1 MRKRQTWDFWIDRGG
16 TFTDVVGRGPDGA
29 LHPHKLLSENPEAYA
44 DAAVQGIRNLLGLKA
59 GEPIPP
65 GRVGAVKM
73 GTTVA
78 TNALLERKG
87 ERTLLLITKGFRDA
101 LKIGY
106 QARPKIFA
114 RHIIKPDM
122 LYERVAEVDERVRA
136 DGTVERAPDLAAVR
150 RDLESARADGIDAL
164 AIVFMHAYRFPAH
177 ERQVAALARDLG
189 FAQVSVSHEVSPL
202 IKLVGRGDTTV
213 VDAYLSPILRRYV
226 ARVANEMHGGAAASP
241 SPGGGG
247 SASRASG
254 EPGWG
259 ETASEGDAVTPT
271 RRAARG
277 DLPPAG
283 GGEAEQAADAI
294 RLMFMMSSGGLT
306 AAELFQGK
314 DAILSGPAGGV
325 VGMAETGREAGFAR
339 LIGFD
344 MGGTSTDVSH
354 FDGEYERAFET
365 EVAGVRMRA
374 PMMLIHTVAAG
385 GGSILHFDGARFRVG
400 PDSAGAN
407 PGPTC
412 YRRGGPLAVTD
423 ANVMLGKLIPD
434 FFPKIFGPAQDQPL
448 DAARVRHDFNNL
460 AQKVGGK
467 SAEEIADGFIKIA
480 VENMANAIKKISVQ
494 RGYDVTRYALNCF
507 GGAGGQH
514 ACLVADALGMTKVL
528 IHPFSSLLSAYGMG
542 LADIRATREQA
553 IEEPLGGKALA
564 ALERVG
570 ARLGREAKA
579 EVAGQGVAP
588 AKIKVI
594 VRAHIRYAGTDTAL
608 VVDAGTLSSPSPGRG
623 GSTQRAGAMRRGGV
637 KRSKKSSPPP
647 AALRA
652 ATSPLQGE
660 VKLIPLA
667 KMQRAFERAHKARFG
682 FIDRSKQMM
691 VEAVSVEAVGGGAK
705 FRERAGKTTRAK
717 LPKPARHTRFFSA
730 GEWHDAKVFTRDQ
743 LKPGQTVKGAAIII
757 EPHQTIVVEPGWQA
771 ALTAKNHLLLSRT
784 KKLKRSYAIG
794 THADPVMLEVFNNL
808 FMSIA
813 EQMGVS
819 LQNTAYSVNIKE
831 RLDFSCAVFS
841 ADGTLVANAP
851 HMPVHLGSMDR
862 AVETIIREN
871 AGRIAPGDVYAINA
885 PYNGG
890 THLPD
895 ITVCTPV
902 FGASSSL
909 PPRALASGGE
919 GRRAAAA
926 ARRGGGSSVKK
937 SAPHPRPL
945 PATSLRSVGGG
956 EKKGKSQILFWVAS
970 RGHHADVGGISP
982 GSMSPN
988 ATSIE
993 QEGVLF
999 DNFKLVDRGR
1009 FREKEL
1015 MAALTGAR
1023 YPARNPVQNVN
1034 DIKAQIA
1041 ANEKGVAELRKM
1053 VAEFTL
1059 PVVRAYM
1066 GHVQDNAAESVRRV
1080 IDRLHDS
1087 AFAYEMDQGTVI
1099 KVKITVDKKKREAT
1113 VDFTGTSPQQPTNFN
1128 APEPVTRAA
1137 VLYVFRVMVDDD
1149 IPMNA
1154 GCLRPINIVIPQ
1166 RSMLSPEYPA
1176 AVVAGN
1182 VETSQAVTDTL
1193 FGALGALAAA
1203 QGTMNN
1209 LNFGNARYQYYET
1222 ICSGS
1227 PAGPGFNGTDAVHTH
1242 MTNTRL
1248 TDPEVLEFRYPVV
1261 LEDFHIRQGSGGKG
1275 QWHAGDGIRRS
1286 IRFLEKM
1293 DCTILSGHRR
1303 VPPFGLAGGEPGE
1316 VGENW
1321 ARRKDGRMERLAG
1334 CDETVI
1340 DANEAIII
1348 QTPTAGGYG
1357 KA

>member
-1 MRKRQTWDFWIDRGG
+1 MAAGTWDFWIDRGG
-16 TFTDVVGRGPDGA
+16 TFTDVIGRAPDGSLVA
-29 LHPHKLLSENPEAYA
+29 HKLLSEFPEAYS
-44 DAAVQGIRNLLGLKA
+44 DAAVQGIRNLLGLA
-59 GEPIPP
+59 PGAAIPRERI
-65 GRVGAVKM
+65 GSIKM

-78 TNALLERKG
+78 TNALLERAG
-87 ERTLLLITKGFRDA
+87 ARTVLVTTHGFRDA

-114 RHIIKPDM
+114 RHIIKPQV
-122 LYERVAEVDERVRA
+122 LFERVVEVSERVRA
-136 DGTVERAPDLAAVR
+136 DGAVEQAPDLSAIRPA
-150 RDLESARADGIDAL
+150 LERARADGIEAV

-177 ERQVAALARDLG
+177 EQRVAALAREIG

-226 ARVANEMHGGAAASP
+226 AQVARDL
-241 SPGGGG
+241 GG
-247 SASRASG
+247 SA
-254 EPGWG
+254 
-259 ETASEGDAVTPT
+259 
-271 RRAARG
+271 RRKSIV
-277 DLPPAG
+277 
-283 GGEAEQAADAI
+283 EQQHP

-306 AAELFQGK
+306 SAGLFQGK

-325 VGMAETGREAGFAR
+325 VGMAETGRVAGFSH

-407 PGPTC
+407 PGPKC

-423 ANVMLGKLIPD
+423 ANVMVGKLLPD
-434 FFPKIFGPAQDQPL
+434 FFPKIFGPAQNLPI
-448 DAARVRHDFNNL
+448 DADAVKSAFAALARD
-460 AQKVGGK
+460 VGGGRTP
-467 SAEEIADGFIKIA
+467 EEVADGFIRIA

-528 IHPFSSLLSAYGMG
+528 MHPFSSLLSAYGMG
-542 LADIRATREQA
+542 LANIRATREQA
-553 IEEPLGGKALA
+553 LEEDFGDAALRPLEALGG
-564 ALERVG
+564 
-570 ARLGREAKA
+570 RLGEDVKRELIQ
-579 EVAGQGVAP
+579 QGVP
-588 AKIKVI
+588 ERQITVRL
-594 VRAHIRYAGTDTAL
+594 RAHIRYAGTDTPL
-608 VVDAGTLSSPSPGRG
+608 VVEAG
-623 GSTQRAGAMRRGGV
+623 
-637 KRSKKSSPPP
+637 
-647 AALRA
+647 
-652 ATSPLQGE
+652 
-660 VKLIPLA
+660 PLA
-667 KMQRAFERAHKARFG
+667 AMKAAFKAAHRARFG
-682 FIDRSKQMM
+682 FIDHTKAL
-691 VEAVSVEAVGGGAK
+691 VIEAASAEAIGGGAT
-705 FRERAGKTTRAK
+705 FAEPSHAMTTAP
-717 LPKPARHTRFFSA
+717 LPAPIRHTRFYSS
-730 GEWHDAKVFTRDQ
+730 GRWHDANVFVRDQ
-743 LKPGQTVKGAAIII
+743 VAPGHHIDGPAIII
-757 EPHQTIVVEPGWQA
+757 EPHQTIVVEAGWRA
-771 ALTAKNHLLLSRT
+771 AITNKNHLLLERVVPIQ
-784 KKLKRSYAIG
+784 RAHAIG

-831 RLDFSCAVFS
+831 RLDFSCAVFA

-871 AGRIAPGDVYAINA
+871 AGAIAPGDVYAINA

-902 FGASSSL
+902 FDD
-909 PPRALASGGE
+909 GGRE
-919 GRRAAAA
+919 
-926 ARRGGGSSVKK
+926 
-937 SAPHPRPL
+937 
-945 PATSLRSVGGG
+945 
-956 EKKGKSQILFWVAS
+956 ILFWVAS

-988 ATSIE
+988 ATTIAE
-993 QEGVLF
+993 EGVYI
-999 DNFKLVDRGR
+999 DNFKLVDGGR
-1009 FREKEL
+1009 FCEQEL
-1015 MAALTGAR
+1015 HDLLTGVK
-1023 YPARNPVQNVN
+1023 YPARNPVQNIN
-1034 DIKAQIA
+1034 DLKAQIA
-1041 ANEKGVAELRKM
+1041 ANEKGVRELRKM
-1053 VAEFTL
+1053 VTQFTL

-1066 GHVQDNAAESVRRV
+1066 AHVQDNAAESVRRV
-1080 IDRLHDS
+1080 IDALRDS
-1087 AFAYEMDQGTVI
+1087 EFSYEMDQGTVI
-1099 KVKITVDKKKREAT
+1099 KVKITVDRDKREAT

-1137 VLYVFRVMVDDD
+1137 VLYVFRVMVNDD

-1154 GCLRPINIVIPQ
+1154 GCLRPINIIIPK

-1182 VETSQAVTDTL
+1182 VETSQAVTNCL

-1209 LNFGNARYQYYET
+1209 LNFGNDTYQYYET

-1227 PAGPGFNGTDAVHTH
+1227 PAGPGFPGTDAVHTH

-1248 TDPEVLEFRYPVV
+1248 TDPEILEFRYPVV
-1261 LEDFHIRQGSGGKG
+1261 LEDFHVRAASGGRG
-1275 QWHAGDGIRRS
+1275 RWNAGDGVRRT
-1286 IRFLEKM
+1286 IRFLERM

-1303 VPPFGLAGGEPGE
+1303 VRPFGLDGGEAGQA
-1316 VGENW
+1316 GENSV
-1321 ARRKDGRMERLAG
+1321 RRNDGRIETLAG
-1334 CDETVI
+1334 CDATVI
-1340 DANEAIII
+1340 EAGEAIII
-1348 QTPTAGGYG
+1348 RTPTAGGYG
-1357 KA
+1357 HPESANRRQEE